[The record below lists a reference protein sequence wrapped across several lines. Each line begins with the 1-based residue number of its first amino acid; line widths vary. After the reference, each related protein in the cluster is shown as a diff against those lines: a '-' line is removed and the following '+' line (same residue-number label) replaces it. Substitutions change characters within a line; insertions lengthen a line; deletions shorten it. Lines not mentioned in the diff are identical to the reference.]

1 MKLAPAAQR
10 LIGSVTL
17 EHEDGSET
25 TIDISREL
33 VIKARML
40 GWSGFELMAEAVQ
53 AWHRSRSSRHAAAHP
68 LRLMHAATGN
78 ARRKRRAGLTNPLI
92 SAACRRSCEVL

>member
-53 AWHRSRSSRHAAAHP
+53 AWHRSVSRRGEG
-68 LRLMHAATGN
+68 LAT
-78 ARRKRRAGLTNPLI
+78 ARR
-92 SAACRRSCEVL
+92 

>member
-10 LIGSVTL
+10 LIGSVML

-40 GWSGFELMAEAVQ
+40 GWSDFELVAEAVQ
-53 AWHRSRSSRHAAAHP
+53 GWSCSPSDIGRLHA
-68 LRLMHAATGN
+68 
-78 ARRKRRAGLTNPLI
+78 
-92 SAACRRSCEVL
+92 

>member
-53 AWHRSRSSRHAAAHP
+53 AWHRSFRPFAPGCRAPIAAD
-68 LRLMHAATGN
+68 
-78 ARRKRRAGLTNPLI
+78 
-92 SAACRRSCEVL
+92 ACGDR

>member
-1 MKLAPAAQR
+1 MKLAPAAQK
-10 LIGSVTL
+10 LIGSATL

-40 GWSGFELMAEAVQ
+40 GWSDFELMAEAVR
-53 AWHRSRSSRHAAAHP
+53 AWRPSPSNVVR
-68 LRLMHAATGN
+68 LRA
-78 ARRKRRAGLTNPLI
+78 
-92 SAACRRSCEVL
+92 

>member
-1 MKLAPAAQR
+1 MKLTPAAQR

-25 TIDISREL
+25 TIDITREL

-40 GWSGFELMAEAVQ
+40 GWSEFELAAEAVQ
-53 AWHRSRSSRHAAAHP
+53 AWSCSPSAIGPLHA
-68 LRLMHAATGN
+68 
-78 ARRKRRAGLTNPLI
+78 
-92 SAACRRSCEVL
+92 

>member
-1 MKLAPAAQR
+1 MKLVPAAQK

-40 GWSGFELMAEAVQ
+40 GWSDFELMAEAVR
-53 AWHRSRSSRHAAAHP
+53 AWRPSPSNVVR
-68 LRLMHAATGN
+68 LRA
-78 ARRKRRAGLTNPLI
+78 
-92 SAACRRSCEVL
+92 

>member
-1 MKLAPAAQR
+1 MKLAPAAQK

-17 EHEDGSET
+17 EYEDGSET

-40 GWSGFELMAEAVQ
+40 GWSDFELMAEAVR
-53 AWHRSRSSRHAAAHP
+53 AWHSSSSNVVR
-68 LRLMHAATGN
+68 LRA
-78 ARRKRRAGLTNPLI
+78 
-92 SAACRRSCEVL
+92 

>member
-1 MKLAPAAQR
+1 MKLVPAAQK

-40 GWSGFELMAEAVQ
+40 GWSDFELMAEAVR
-53 AWHRSRSSRHAAAHP
+53 AWRLSPSNVAR
-68 LRLMHAATGN
+68 LRA
-78 ARRKRRAGLTNPLI
+78 
-92 SAACRRSCEVL
+92 

>member
-1 MKLAPAAQR
+1 MKLAPEAQK

-40 GWSGFELMAEAVQ
+40 GWSGFELVAEAVQ
-53 AWHRSRSSRHAAAHP
+53 AWSCSSSGVVPLHA
-68 LRLMHAATGN
+68 
-78 ARRKRRAGLTNPLI
+78 
-92 SAACRRSCEVL
+92 